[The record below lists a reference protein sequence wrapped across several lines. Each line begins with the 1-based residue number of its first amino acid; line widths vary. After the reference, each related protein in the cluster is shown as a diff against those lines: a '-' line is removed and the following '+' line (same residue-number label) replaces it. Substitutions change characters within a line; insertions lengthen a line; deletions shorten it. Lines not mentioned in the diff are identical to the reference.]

1 MTSSL
6 TEAVDIKAPVAVSW
20 SLWKDVER
28 WPSFLSHVKHVERID
43 ASLFAWQVSLPGAD
57 KSFVAELTEVVPEDR
72 IAWRTSEG
80 VHHAGVVTFQ
90 RLGDA
95 ESRVTLRIEY
105 DPKGFVENLGALTH
119 LDSTLAN
126 YDLGEFRRMAEH
138 EATLR
143 ADPAAGP
150 GSGTAT
156 P

>member
-150 GSGTAT
+150 GSGAAT

>member
-6 TEAVDIKAPVAVSW
+6 IEAVDIKAPVAVSW

-80 VHHAGVVTFQ
+80 VHHAGVVTFH

-95 ESRVTLRIEY
+95 ESRVTLQVEY
-105 DPKGFVENLGALTH
+105 DPKGFVEHLGALTS
-119 LDSTLAN
+119 LDSTLAS

-138 EATLR
+138 EATLL
-143 ADPAAGP
+143 
-150 GSGTAT
+150 
-156 P
+156 

>member
-6 TEAVDIKAPVAVSW
+6 IEAVDIKAPVSVSW
-20 SLWKDVER
+20 SLWQDVER

-43 ASLFAWQVSLPGAD
+43 DSLFAWQVSLPGAD

-80 VHHAGVVTFQ
+80 VHHAGVVTFH
-90 RLGDA
+90 RLSDT
-95 ESRVTLRIEY
+95 ESRVTLQIEY
-105 DPKGFVENLGALTH
+105 DPKGFVEHLGALTN

-138 EATLR
+138 EAALL
-143 ADPAAGP
+143 DPSP
-150 GSGTAT
+150 HRH
-156 P
+156 